1 MIPINDVPALQQDK
15 FKVIAG
21 VNFFASMRLN
31 LGSVAVLNQIFGI
44 ETVFSVFAALGT
56 DESTML
62 IAHLGSNYSKG
73 AFTFNGFDLAWES
86 TGTSNA
92 SVSATARGTVD
103 VDGNKLSLAATGAVT
118 TDGTARLALAVVDWV
133 HPFGYQRLIVRQFA
147 IAVALADGV
156 TITLAGAFDFTT
168 KRGKSFLF
176 AVAGAITDFEAPSAL
191 AFALHSD
198 TPNQMLKL
206 GEVLEGI
213 TTIDIYDLPPETTVV
228 PWIAEIKLL
237 DLFLEIQDLR
247 FWAVLVDQVTI
258 DTTVYKKGFGFVGD
272 IALFGKPIRLYVEVQ
287 QANQRFAGSAEFPDS
302 IELGNVLTL
311 SRPTAIAIDSK
322 QDLAVSPGTPSSHQ
336 GPALQVSSFL
346 DSQHKY
352 YLFVAAHVVL
362 LDVIKIDILGEANND
377 GIKFSY
383 DVAAGTSGSGA
394 WAQQKIDV
402 LVSREKLAFSAGLAY
417 DFGLKNVTLG
427 GFDLF
432 GVLPIPSISL
442 PNFEI
447 GISGTI
453 CAGLLPPKFSLGG
466 SLEFSFMGLDL
477 DEGFSIDVDLTQA
490 PSKIADFGALLLQWI
505 KDHLQDL
512 LKKVLNLASAFA
524 DWVKKNFEAFKDA
537 VEHVAQV
544 FANVFSDVGQD
555 AVKELMK
562 GIGFA
567 ESAIEDA
574 IKTVYGK
581 LEEACAITRA
591 ALAM

>member
-1 MIPINDVPALQQDK
+1 M
-15 FKVIAG
+15 
-21 VNFFASMRLN
+21 
-31 LGSVAVLNQIFGI
+31 
-44 ETVFSVFAALGT
+44 
-56 DESTML
+56 
-62 IAHLGSNYSKG
+62 
-73 AFTFNGFDLAWES
+73 
-86 TGTSNA
+86 
-92 SVSATARGTVD
+92 
-103 VDGNKLSLAATGAVT
+103 
-118 TDGTARLALAVVDWV
+118 
-133 HPFGYQRLIVRQFA
+133 
-147 IAVALADGV
+147 
-156 TITLAGAFDFTT
+156 
-168 KRGKSFLF
+168 
-176 AVAGAITDFEAPSAL
+176 AGAITDFEAPSAL
-191 AFALHSD
+191 ALALHSD
-198 TPNQMLKL
+198 TPDQMLKL

-237 DLFLEIQDLR
+237 DLFLEIQYLR

-287 QANQRFAGSAEFPDS
+287 QANQRFAGSVEFPDS

-490 PSKIADFGALLLQWI
+490 PSKIAGFRRAAAAMDQGS
-505 KDHLQDL
+505 
-512 LKKVLNLASAFA
+512 SA
-524 DWVKKNFEAFKDA
+524 
-537 VEHVAQV
+537 
-544 FANVFSDVGQD
+544 GP
-555 AVKELMK
+555 
-562 GIGFA
+562 
-567 ESAIEDA
+567 
-574 IKTVYGK
+574 
-581 LEEACAITRA
+581 LEEGAQPRLRLCGLDQEELRGVQGRRRACGTGFRECILGRGPGRSEGANEGDRLRRIRHRGRHQDSLRQTGRGVRDDARGACHVRSVRRGDA
-591 ALAM
+591 ARSS